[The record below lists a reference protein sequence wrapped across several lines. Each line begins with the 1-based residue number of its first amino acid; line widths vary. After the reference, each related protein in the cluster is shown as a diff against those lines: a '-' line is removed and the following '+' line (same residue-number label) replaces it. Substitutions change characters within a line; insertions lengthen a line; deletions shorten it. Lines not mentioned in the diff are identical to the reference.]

1 MSLQNTVPR
10 SLVEERERIEEH
22 FQRVQEDRLKL
33 VREKISTEEKTRSG
47 KMLDRHCQEML
58 MLIGEKASSPPL
70 AAVWPRADRGVLQ
83 FLQITI
89 FFMSFKDTVK

>member
-47 KMLDRHCQEML
+47 KMCLLYILLDLECSNNARNSSCQKTDWSHFFVVVSVCRR
-58 MLIGEKASSPPL
+58 I
-70 AAVWPRADRGVLQ
+70 AD
-83 FLQITI
+83 I
-89 FFMSFKDTVK
+89 F